1 VDDDPRLVTTA
12 TLVALAGGVLAFFAL
27 TNRGR
32 DALRRVGPA
41 LDDVSHTLDVVRTVI
56 QKIDRVVQEANAMV
70 TDIRDVMPSMH
81 IDDDLENPPYGA

>member
-12 TLVALAGGVLAFFAL
+12 TLVALTAGVLAFFAL
-27 TNRGR
+27 TDRGR

-41 LDDVSHTLDVVRTVI
+41 LDDVSHTLHEVRTIV

-70 TDIRDVMPSMH
+70 TDIRDVMPSIN
-81 IDDDLENPPYGA
+81 IDDDLDSPPYGA

>member
-1 VDDDPRLVTTA
+1 MDDDPRLVTTA

-41 LDDVSHTLDVVRTVI
+41 LDDVSHTLDEVRTVI
-56 QKIDRVVQEANAMV
+56 QKIDRVVQEDRIQHNARRGV
-70 TDIRDVMPSMH
+70 QSERDV
-81 IDDDLENPPYGA
+81 

>member
-41 LDDVSHTLDVVRTVI
+41 LDDVSHTLDEVRTVI